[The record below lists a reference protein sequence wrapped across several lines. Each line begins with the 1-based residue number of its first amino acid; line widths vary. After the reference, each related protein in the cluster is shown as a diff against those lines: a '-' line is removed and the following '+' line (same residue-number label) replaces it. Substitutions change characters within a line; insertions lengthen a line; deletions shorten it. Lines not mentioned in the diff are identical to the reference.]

1 MEEKELINEN
11 QGEIVEQNESNID
24 PIVELNQKLQES
36 EEKYLRLYAEFDN
49 YRKRTQKDKE
59 EIAVNTK
66 VRMLTSIL
74 DMDNDLSFAIKSV
87 KSTEAQDGLKLISS
101 KLESFLKTQG
111 IEEIQTETYD
121 DELHE
126 VISVMP
132 SEEEKI
138 IDVVSKGYTL
148 NGKPFRYPKIIL
160 GKNA

>member
-126 VISVMP
+126 VISVMS